1 MTKTCRPVLL
11 LLSFVLW
18 PVAMSSQSAPARPA
32 SPQSAAATSRE
43 WLTWGYDQERSGFN
57 KAETTLSKDNV
68 AGLTMLW
75 SSQVPIVPKEVAL
88 STLTAPLVV
97 QGVGGKN

>member
-1 MTKTCRPVLL
+1 MLTICRRITLVVL
-11 LLSFVLW
+11 SAVLW
-18 PVAMSSQSAPARPA
+18 PVAISSQIAPAPA
-32 SPQSAAATSRE
+32 PAAPRAAAPSNE
-43 WLTWGYDQERSGFN
+43 WLTWGYDQERTGFN

-75 SSQVPIVPKEVAL
+75 NSQVPVVPKEIAL

-97 QGVGGKN
+97 QGVA